1 MHILFV
7 HKNFPAQ
14 FGHIASYLA
23 RHEGFRCTFVCE
35 LPAGE
40 FGGVERLQYQAAGGA
55 TQATHYCSRTF
66 ENSVWHAH
74 AVYERM
80 KQRPDIQPDLIVGH
94 SGLGSTYFL
103 RELYDCPII
112 NYFEYY
118 YHTRGS
124 DMDFR
129 PESPSR
135 ELDLLRTHT
144 RNAMIL
150 TDLHTCDA
158 GYSPTAWQRSLL
170 PREYQDK
177 IETIFDGIDVEFW
190 CRRPT
195 ARRIRDRR
203 LSAETRVVTYVSR
216 GFEPMRGFDIF
227 MRVAKRI
234 CEARPDVLF
243 VCVGSDRIC
252 YGGDLEHLKGQTYRE
267 HILAQDDYD
276 PNRFLFTGMASP
288 AELADILNL
297 SDLHIYL
304 TAPFVLSWSMMNALA
319 CGCTVLGS
327 DTPPV
332 REMIEDGKNGL
343 LADFFD
349 VDRFTELALRVLDD
363 PQAYRPLGQA
373 GEEMIRRDYSLGKTL
388 PRMLDLYN
396 RTISRCG
403 PRT

>member
-1 MHILFV
+1 
-7 HKNFPAQ
+7 
-14 FGHIASYLA
+14 
-23 RHEGFRCTFVCE
+23 
-35 LPAGE
+35 
-40 FGGVERLQYQAAGGA
+40 
-55 TQATHYCSRTF
+55 
-66 ENSVWHAH
+66 
-74 AVYERM
+74 
-80 KQRPDIQPDLIVGH
+80 
-94 SGLGSTYFL
+94 
-103 RELYDCPII
+103 
-112 NYFEYY
+112 
-118 YHTRGS
+118 
-124 DMDFR
+124 
-129 PESPSR
+129 
-135 ELDLLRTHT
+135 
-144 RNAMIL
+144 
-150 TDLHTCDA
+150 
-158 GYSPTAWQRSLL
+158 
-170 PREYQDK
+170 
-177 IETIFDGIDVEFW
+177 
-190 CRRPT
+190 
-195 ARRIRDRR
+195 
-203 LSAETRVVTYVSR
+203 
-216 GFEPMRGFDIF
+216 MRGFDIF

-234 CEARPDVLF
+234 CEARSDVLF

-373 GEEMIRRDYSLGKTL
+373 GEEMIRRDYSLEKTL